1 MTKLAFDTETKGFGW
16 YDGETAFLGSWAD
29 AKNEYVANL
38 LTADGAQ
45 EYENALKSAG
55 TLVGHNTSFDVHQ
68 TRATLDYDI
77 LSQGAVLHDT
87 DIKARIAIPTG
98 QRKGSYK
105 LKDLTATFVNE
116 EAKAESEA
124 IDEMAK
130 SIGVSLKETPE
141 AYYLVWRAYPDVM
154 ELYAK
159 KDARYTY
166 DLDTYLDTQ
175 LDPADQSY
183 GIEQEVI
190 PILTQAEATGVKID
204 QEVVQKLKA
213 EYEAL
218 EQEAREPLI
227 ETFGSE
233 KALKGE
239 GSKQALLD
247 ALLELG
253 VPLYRKTKSGE
264 LATHKWA
271 LQEFTEQFPILD
283 TLMEWRKYDKF
294 LTTYI
299 NPVDGRDVVHTSF
312 KQCEAWTGRMSS
324 ARPNM
329 QNIPKK
335 AGKEARSMFVPRE
348 DHVFVVYDYDS
359 IEVRLLAYYMANE
372 AYRKLIREGLDPH
385 AYMAGQIHGR
395 PMEEFTKENATPEDR
410 LLRDIAKNTM
420 FAISY
425 GAGAPRV
432 ADMNQIPK
440 AEAKELIKKIKKS
453 LPGYYR
459 LNSRIRKKIESVGY
473 VNTAFGKKQVVDK
486 EKAYVG
492 LNALIQGTAAQIM
505 KRGLIQVHEATA
517 HLGAIPL
524 LLVHDEIVVECH
536 KDAAE
541 EVSALMPD
549 ALCTAFDCDPPLQVE
564 GGIVTTNYADA

>member
-1 MTKLAFDTETKGFGW
+1 MSKLAWDTETKGFSW
-16 YDGETAFLGSWAD
+16 YDGETAFLASWAD

-38 LTADGAQ
+38 GTPDGAQ
-45 EYENALKSAG
+45 EYENALKAG
-55 TLVGHNTSFDVHQ
+55 DPLVAHNASFDIHQ
-68 TRATLDYDI
+68 TRSSIGYDI
-77 LSQGAVLHDT
+77 LGSGAEIHDT
-87 DIKARIAIPTG
+87 DIMARIAIPTG

-105 LKDLTATFVNE
+105 LKDLAAAFVSE
-116 EAKAESEA
+116 DAKKESEA

-141 AYYLVWRAYPDVM
+141 AYYLVWRAYPEVM
-154 ELYAK
+154 EEYAK

-166 DLDTYLDTQ
+166 DLHTYLETQ
-175 LDPADQSY
+175 LNPEDQSY
-183 GIEQEVI
+183 PLEQEVI
-190 PILTQAEATGVKID
+190 PILTKAEEVGVRVE
-204 QEVVQKLKA
+204 QEVVQKLKT

-227 ETFGSE
+227 EAFGSE

-247 ALLELG
+247 ALLEMG
-253 VPLYRKTKSGE
+253 VPLYRKTKSGD

-271 LQEFTEQFPILD
+271 LQEFTGQFPILD

-299 NPVDGRDVVHTSF
+299 SPVDGREFVHTSF

-324 ARPNM
+324 AKPNM

-335 AGKEARSMFVPRE
+335 AGKEARSMFVPR
-348 DHVFVVYDYDS
+348 DGHVFVVYDYDS

-372 AYRKLIREGLDPH
+372 GYRKLIRDGHDPH
-385 AYMAGQIHGR
+385 AYMAAQIHGGE
-395 PMEEFTKENATPEDR
+395 MEEYTKENATPENR
-410 LLRDIAKNTM
+410 LKRDVAKNTM

-432 ADMNQIPK
+432 ADMNQISK
-440 AEAKELIKKIKKS
+440 TEARDLIKKIKKG

-459 LNSRIRKKIESVGY
+459 LNSRIRKKIETVGY

-492 LNALIQGTAAQIM
+492 LNSLIQGTAAQIM
-505 KRGLIQVHEATA
+505 KKGLVRVHEATA
-517 HLGAIPL
+517 EYGAVPL
-524 LLVHDEIVVECH
+524 LLVHDEIVVECPEEN
-536 KDAAE
+536 AE
-541 EVSALMPD
+541 QVSALMPD
-549 ALCTAFDCDPPLQVE
+549 ALNGAFDCDPPLSVE